1 MRAENLFFPLRHCRK
16 LIALQATGGVRAEP
30 ISEIQLRTA
39 ERRAERMSVTGTSR
53 FGVSA
58 ILIALMAAVAGLAPS
73 SPVSG
78 GQATGVIQG
87 KVKVASPPTPG
98 TLETTTDQAVC
109 GESVP
114 DETVVADASG
124 GVANA
129 VVTVGGVPWP
139 EGATVLVISN
149 SGCRFVPHVQ
159 VARRPST
166 LQLTSEDQTLHTTH
180 AYDDRNR
187 TLFNVAIPLPGI
199 SIERPLQRPGIVR
212 LECDSHAWMRGY
224 VVVTWSDRHFLYQ
237 WE

>member
-1 MRAENLFFPLRHCRK
+1 
-16 LIALQATGGVRAEP
+16 
-30 ISEIQLRTA
+30 
-39 ERRAERMSVTGTSR
+39 MSVTGTSR

-224 VVVTWSDRHFLYQ
+224 VVVTDEVAATTGPNGRFTLEWIPVGTYELSVWHEKLHGASQKVTVSAGATTDVAFML
-237 WE
+237 E